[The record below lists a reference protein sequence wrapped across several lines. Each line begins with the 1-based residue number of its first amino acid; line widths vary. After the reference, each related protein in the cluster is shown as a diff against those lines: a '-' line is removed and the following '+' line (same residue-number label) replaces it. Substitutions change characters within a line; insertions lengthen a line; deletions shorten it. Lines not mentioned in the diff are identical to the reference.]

1 MHAINE
7 HVRTEEIVKI
17 NKLSSY
23 LEILENKGKIT
34 QKRRRKERKKLKQKA
49 MREREPIKRKL
60 VFESINKTDNP
71 LERLTRKKKR
81 SHKSPR

>member
-1 MHAINE
+1 MYAINE

-49 MREREPIKRKL
+49 MREREPI